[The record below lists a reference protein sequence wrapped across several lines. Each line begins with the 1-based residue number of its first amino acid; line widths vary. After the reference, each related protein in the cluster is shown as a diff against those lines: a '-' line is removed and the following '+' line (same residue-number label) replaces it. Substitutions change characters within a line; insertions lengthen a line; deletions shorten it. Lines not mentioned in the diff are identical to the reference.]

1 MSKKVLHVLGR
12 MDAGGVETWL
22 VNLLKNTDRSLIE
35 HDFLLLRSGKGFYD
49 EEIIKNGGSLNYCTK
64 NSNPLLFSLKLYKY
78 LRQSK
83 PDIVHSHVYTFSGLV
98 LLIAF
103 LANIK
108 VRISHSHND
117 MLAKESKSSFIKKIY
132 LKLMKKLIDIF
143 ATDKIAVSEF
153 AAQSLYGES
162 WKSKNIKIMPC
173 TIDLSKFDKKYENKN
188 LRAELGIPES
198 ALVLGHVGSF
208 TEQKNHNFLID
219 VFFEIHKQNSN
230 AYLVL
235 VGDGV
240 LRAQIEEK
248 VTTLGLSS
256 KVLFLGLR
264 KDVPILMM
272 SVFNVF
278 LFPSLWEGLGL
289 VAVEAQS
296 AGLPCLISK
305 NVPQEANIGACKY
318 LDLTINDWVGAIEKR
333 EEIDLNIDNTRYDI
347 RKSVYFLN
355 KIYKKI

>member
-22 VNLLKNTDRSLIE
+22 VNLLKNTDRSLIK
-35 HDFLLLRSGKGFYD
+35 HDFLLLKSGTGFYD

-103 LANIK
+103 LANVK
-108 VRISHSHND
+108 VRVSHSHND
-117 MLAKESKSSFIKKIY
+117 MLAKESRSSFIKKNY
-132 LKLMKKLIDIF
+132 LIIMKKLISIF
-143 ATDKIAVSEF
+143 ATAKIAVSKF
-153 AAQSLYGES
+153 AAHSLYGEK
-162 WKSKNIKIMPC
+162 WNKKNVEIMPC
-173 TIDLSKFDKKYENKN
+173 TIDLTKFDKKYIDQK

-219 VFFEIHKQNSN
+219 VFFDIHKRNSN

-240 LRAQIEEK
+240 LKAQIEEK
-248 VTTLGLSS
+248 VAALGLSS

-278 LFPSLWEGLGL
+278 VFPSLWEGLGL

-296 AGLPCLISK
+296 AGLLCIASK
-305 NVPQEANIGACKY
+305 YVPKEADVGSCIY
-318 LDLTINDWVGAIEKR
+318 LDLDKNIWVDNILNYKNKDKNLENERYSIEKS
-333 EEIDLNIDNTRYDI
+333 ID
-347 RKSVYFLN
+347 FLS
-355 KIYKKI
+355 KIYLQ

>member
-153 AAQSLYGES
+153 AAQSLYGEN

-219 VFFEIHKQNSN
+219 VFFEVYKRNPN
-230 AYLVL
+230 ALLVL
-235 VGDGV
+235 VGDGQ
-240 LRAQIEEK
+240 LKPQIEEK
-248 VTTLGLSS
+248 VKKLGLSS
-256 KVLFLGLR
+256 SVLFLGLR

-272 SVFNVF
+272 SVFDVF
-278 LFPSLWEGLGL
+278 VFPSLWEGLGL

-296 AGLPCLISK
+296 AGLLCIASK
-305 NVPQEANIGACKY
+305 NVPKEADVGLCTY
-318 LDLTINDWVGAIEKR
+318 LNLNKSLWADSILSYHYLNKTLNNDK
-333 EEIDLNIDNTRYDI
+333 YDI
-347 RKSVYFLN
+347 KNSVILLST
-355 KIYKKI
+355 IYSG

>member
-49 EEIIKNGGSLNYCTK
+49 EEIIKNEGSLNYCTK
-64 NSNPLLFSLKLYKY
+64 NSNPLLFLLKLYKF
-78 LRQSK
+78 LRQNK
-83 PDIVHSHVYTFSGLV
+83 PDIVHSHVYTFSGIV
-98 LLIAF
+98 VLIAF

-108 VRISHSHND
+108 VRVSHSHND

-132 LKLMKKLIDIF
+132 LKLMKKIIDIF

-153 AAQSLYGES
+153 AAQSLYSES

-188 LRAELGIPES
+188 LREELGIPES

-230 AYLVL
+230 VYLVL

-240 LRAQIEEK
+240 LKAQIEEK
-248 VTTLGLSS
+248 VVALGLSS

-278 LFPSLWEGLGL
+278 VFPSLWEGLGL

-296 AGLPCLISK
+296 AGLLCIASK
-305 NVPQEANIGACKY
+305 YVPKEADVGSCIY
-318 LDLTINDWVGAIEKR
+318 LDLDKNLWVDNILNYKNKDKKLENERYSIEKS
-333 EEIDLNIDNTRYDI
+333 ID
-347 RKSVYFLN
+347 FLN
-355 KIYKKI
+355 KIYLQ